1 MACVYVLRSGSEDL
15 FKIGRT
21 DGDVDARIRQLATGN
36 PHRLTKFDVI
46 ETEHDSLCET
56 YLHRIL
62 RSRKSFASNARE
74 FFAITP
80 EELTPIIC
88 DAREFLAEFVAK
100 QEEADRLSEEDT
112 DGVLLKPGDSE
123 WSIYSSLL
131 AAREEEDTYR
141 YQRHLLEN
149 KLKIAIGRSDGLD
162 GIATWRMQ
170 AVERLDQAA
179 LKSTQ
184 PEIFK
189 MYSKISRMRVLRLS

>member
-1 MACVYVLRSGSEDL
+1 MAFVYVLRSGDENL

-36 PHRLTKFDVI
+36 PCKLTKFDVI

-62 RSRKSFASNARE
+62 RSRKSLASEARE

-80 EELTPIIC
+80 EELGSVIC
-88 DAREFLAEFVAK
+88 EAREFLAEFVAK
-100 QEEADRLSEEDT
+100 QKEADRLSAEEP
-112 DGVLLKPGDSE
+112 DGVLLKPGDPE
-123 WSIYSSLL
+123 WSIYNNLL
-131 AAREEEDTYR
+131 AAREEEDNYH
-141 YQRHLLEN
+141 YQRLLLEN

-162 GIATWRMQ
+162 GIATWRTQ

-179 LKSTQ
+179 LKSAQ
-184 PEIFK
+184 PDIFK
-189 MYSKISRMRVLRLS
+189 MYLKTSRTRVLRLA